1 MTKRPPIPPQ
11 QSGRPAPKV
20 QPERSGPLHVE
31 LISIGRELLRGQ
43 VADKNGLTMAQ
54 FVTRRGGLVHRMTVV
69 DDHIRAITEAIREA
83 LGRSPHLVI
92 TSGGLGP
99 AIDDL
104 TLSGVAAALG
114 QPLAM
119 SNEARTMVE
128 KAYQRLLQA
137 KQVSTASMNQAREKM
152 CRIPIGS
159 LPVRNDLGIAPGVIC
174 ELPGGAA
181 VISLPGLPDEMQHVL
196 ENAVELLQDLMTKVC
211 TVKRELEAPTPDEA
225 ALSALIKRLSDE
237 FPGLW
242 ISSRTQRMGKR
253 GLSVLVTMEAMAPSR
268 EEANAVVSGAQRR
281 LLTLAGEGH

>member
-1 MTKRPPIPPQ
+1 MTKPPPNDPHP
-11 QSGRPAPKV
+11 SGQPAPKAR
-20 QPERSGPLHVE
+20 PERSGPLHVE
-31 LISIGRELLRGQ
+31 LISVGRELLRGQ
-43 VADKNGLTMAQ
+43 VADQNSLAIAQ

-69 DDHIRAITEAIREA
+69 DDQIRPITEAIREA

-99 AIDDL
+99 GIDDL
-104 TLSGVAAALG
+104 TLSGVAKALG
-114 QPLAM
+114 HPLAM
-119 SNEARTMVE
+119 NNDAKAMVE
-128 KAYQRLLQA
+128 KAYQRLLLA

-152 CRIPIGS
+152 CRIPVGS

-174 ELPGGAA
+174 ELPGGTA

-196 ENAVELLQDLMTKVC
+196 ENAVELLHDLTTKVC

-225 ALSALIKRLSDE
+225 ALSALIKRLSEE

-242 ISSRTQRMGKR
+242 ISSRTRRVGKR
-253 GLSVLVTMEAMAPSR
+253 GLSVLVTMEAMAPSL